1 MGIPT
6 AQAEIELRHLLL
18 STAWTQPTAIW
29 LGLHSVAPATDV
41 DYGTELTGN
50 GYLRVLST
58 TWEFSARSATNSTT
72 ITFPTASGNW
82 SSCVSFGLYNSSAST
97 SFLRG
102 GALDTF
108 RLALS
113 GDTLQFSTGTIT
125 IQYNT
130 STDL

>member
-6 AQAEIELRHLLL
+6 DQAELELRNIFL
-18 STAWTQPTAIW
+18 SSAYTAPTAIW
-29 LGLHSVAPATDV
+29 VGLFSSAATSDTE
-41 DYGTELTGN
+41 YGTELSGS

-72 ITFPTASGNW
+72 IAFPTATGDW
-82 SSCVSFGLYNSSAST
+82 SSAVSFGIFASSAST
-97 SFLRG
+97 AWIRG

-125 IQYNT
+125 VQYNT